1 MLRKLVLAASAAALM
16 GAAFFGASWARASSS
31 APPNLPSSL
40 PASDLPTVQVPRA
53 DVLAINN
60 IISAEDAARY
70 GITPGSFTNAR
81 ELSKT
86 ALGSLYVIPGSS
98 GICLALAKTVGC
110 TDDFSADSP
119 AVVALFVSNHGS
131 SLVGGGLL
139 RAGARPV
146 SLVIDDGSRIR
157 ATPTQGGFIVTPAQG
172 VRAHHLD
179 GLAAG

>member
-70 GITPGSFTNAR
+70 GITPGSFT
-81 ELSKT
+81 T
-86 ALGSLYVIPGSS
+86 GP
-98 GICLALAKTVGC
+98 
-110 TDDFSADSP
+110 
-119 AVVALFVSNHGS
+119 
-131 SLVGGGLL
+131 
-139 RAGARPV
+139 RAPGARAE
-146 SLVIDDGSRIR
+146 SAAACERRTFCGSRR
-157 ATPTQGGFIVTPAQG
+157 YA
-172 VRAHHLD
+172 L
-179 GLAAG
+179 